1 MKFKSRRNKLWKNL
15 KIFTFNIRGKYDKIY
30 SKDTRK

>member
-1 MKFKSRRNKLWKNL
+1 MKRIKLWKNL

-30 SKDTRK
+30 LKDTRK